1 MWDLEIC
8 GLSHEYPKYL
18 DFQWLPQHLHSH
30 TKLWKWFLEVFT
42 FIFTF
47 KQPQTYRTAHIRT
60 ICPHSQNPL
69 YLGFQPIYQKFM
81 SVRLISFRACNKY
94 SQIKTLQ
101 TAALVLLIPAFVLSC
116 FYIIYANYLS
126 DRKHRGKHYVNLLV
140 LFLQPQPISN
150 MSTTL
155 IA

>member
-1 MWDLEIC
+1 
-8 GLSHEYPKYL
+8 
-18 DFQWLPQHLHSH
+18 
-30 TKLWKWFLEVFT
+30 
-42 FIFTF
+42 
-47 KQPQTYRTAHIRT
+47 
-60 ICPHSQNPL
+60 
-69 YLGFQPIYQKFM
+69 M

-94 SQIKTLQ
+94 AQIKTLQ
-101 TAALVLLIPAFVLSC
+101 TAALVLLIPVFVLSC